1 MIKLLKNLKPYTMAL
16 TAIVVLMLLRTFS
29 ELMLPRFMSN
39 IVDIGI
45 LNGDTNYI
53 LETGMIML
61 GVAFFGGATSIFSSY
76 LSSKVGIGFARDLR
90 KKVFAKVTSYSMHE
104 IDQVGAASLI
114 TRSTN
119 DITQIQNVVVMMTR
133 VAIRAPLMAVG
144 SIILALQTD
153 LGLSYVIFAVVGLMA
168 VIIVIV
174 ASKAIPLFKIIQ
186 KKVDKLNL
194 VMRER
199 LTGMRVIRAFNKVE
213 KESDR
218 FQQANEE
225 LTDISIRVNKLM
237 AILMPMMMLIF
248 NLTTIAIVWFGSHR
262 IDSGFIEVGA
272 MMAFLQYAMML
283 LMSVMMLTMVFI
295 MIPRASA
302 SAIRINEV
310 LDLTTEINDPKQSES
325 TKEMVGHIAFNNV
338 SFSYHSDHGAEE
350 AALKNISFESG
361 PGEVTAII
369 GGTGSGK
376 STLINL
382 LPRFYDVSEGEI
394 LVNGTDIRKLTLKD
408 LRDRIGLVPQKTLL
422 FSGTVAEN
430 VRYGKSDATDEQV
443 RRAVTTAQGLTF
455 VEAMEHGFES
465 VLAQG
470 GSNIS
475 GGQKQRLS
483 IARALAKEPEIYI
496 FDDSFS
502 ALDFKT
508 ESKLRSAL
516 LEETKKAT
524 VLIVAQKVTSVM
536 NADRI
541 IVLEDGRAVG
551 IGTHKELLMNNEI
564 YKEIVMSQ
572 LSEEEIA

>member
-16 TAIVVLMLLRTFS
+16 IAILVLMLLRTFS

-45 LNGDTNYI
+45 RNGDTNYI
-53 LETGMIML
+53 LRTGLIML
-61 GVAFFGGATSIFSSY
+61 SVALFGGATSIFTSY

-90 KKVFAKVTSYSMHE
+90 KKVFTKVTSYSMHE
-104 IDQVGAASLI
+104 IDKLGASSLI

-133 VAIRAPLMAVG
+133 IAIRAPLMAVG

-153 LGLSYVIFAVVGLMA
+153 LGLSYVIFVVVALMA

-174 ASKAIPLFKIIQ
+174 ASKAIPLFKVIQ
-186 KKVDKLNL
+186 KKVDQLNL

-218 FQQANEE
+218 FQKANEE

-237 AILMPMMMLIF
+237 AIMMPIMMLIF
-248 NLTTIAIVWFGSHR
+248 NLTTIAIVWFGSQR
-262 IDSGFIEVGA
+262 IDGGFIEVGS

-310 LDLTTEINDPKQSES
+310 LDLSTEINDPKVIQT
-325 TKEMVGHIAFNNV
+325 TKAMRGHIAFNNV

-382 LPRFYDVSEGEI
+382 LPRFYDVTQGEI
-394 LVNGTDIRKLTLKD
+394 LVNGTDIRTLQLKD

-430 VRYGKSDATDEQV
+430 VKYGNDNATEEEV
-443 RRAVTTAQGLTF
+443 KKAIEIAQGLDF
-455 VEAMEHGFES
+455 VQAMDQGLDA

-483 IARALAKEPEIYI
+483 IARALAKKPEIYI

-508 ESKLRSAL
+508 ESQLRSAL
-516 LEETKKAT
+516 LNETKDAT

-536 NADRI
+536 EADRI
-541 IVLEDGRAVG
+541 IVLENGEAVG
-551 IGTHKELLMNNEI
+551 IGTHKELLASNNI

>member
-16 TAIVVLMLLRTFS
+16 MAIVVLMLLRTFS

-133 VAIRAPLMAVG
+133 IAIRAPLMAVG

-153 LGLSYVIFAVVGLMA
+153 LGLSYVIFAVVGLMG

-186 KKVDKLNL
+186 KKVDQLNL

-199 LTGMRVIRAFNKVE
+199 LTGMRVIRAFNKVG
-213 KESDR
+213 KESNR

-262 IDSGFIEVGA
+262 IDGGFIEVGS

-283 LMSVMMLTMVFI
+283 LFSVMMLTMVFI

-310 LDLTTEINDPKQSES
+310 LELSTEINDPEQSES

-430 VRYGKSDATDEQV
+430 VRYGKSEATDEQV
-443 RRAVTTAQGLTF
+443 RKAVTTAQGLSF
-455 VEAMEHGFES
+455 VEAMEHGFDS

-508 ESKLRSAL
+508 EANLRSAL
-516 LEETKKAT
+516 FEETKKAT

-536 NADRI
+536 DADRI
-541 IVLEDGRAVG
+541 IVLEDGKAVG
-551 IGTHKELLMNNEI
+551 IGTHKELLKSNEI

>member
-1 MIKLLKNLKPYTMAL
+1 MIKLLKNLKPYSIAL
-16 TAIVVLMLLRTFS
+16 GAILLLMLLRTFS

-45 LNGDTNYI
+45 KNGDTNYI
-53 LETGMIML
+53 LQTGMVML
-61 GVAFFGGATSIFSSY
+61 GVAFFGGATSIASSY

-90 KKVFAKVTSYSMHE
+90 KKVFTKVTSYSMHE
-104 IDQVGAASLI
+104 IDTLGASSLI

-133 VAIRAPLMAVG
+133 IAIRAPLMAVG

-153 LGLSYVIFAVVGLMA
+153 LGLSYVIFVVVALMA
-168 VIIVIV
+168 VIIAIV

-186 KKVDKLNL
+186 KKVDQLNL

-213 KESDR
+213 KESNR
-218 FQQANEE
+218 FQEANEE

-237 AILMPMMMLIF
+237 AIMMPIMMLIF
-248 NLTTIAIVWFGSHR
+248 NLTTIAIVWFGSQR
-262 IDSGFIEVGA
+262 IDQGFIEIGS

-310 LDLTTEINDPKQSES
+310 LDLSTEINDPLVSGS
-325 TKEMVGHIAFNNV
+325 TQDMVGHIAFKDV

-382 LPRFYDVSEGEI
+382 LPRFYDVTKGQI
-394 LVNGTDIRKLTLKD
+394 LVDGTDIRQLKLKD

-422 FSGTVAEN
+422 FSGTVADN
-430 VRYGKSDATDEQV
+430 VRYGNGDASDEQV
-443 RRAVTTAQGLTF
+443 HKAVAIAQGLEF

-483 IARALAKEPEIYI
+483 IARVLAKKPEIYI

-508 ESKLRSAL
+508 ESNLRSAL
-516 LEETKKAT
+516 LNEIKDAT

-536 NADRI
+536 DADRI
-541 IVLEDGRAVG
+541 IVLENGQAVG
-551 IGTHKELLMNNEI
+551 IGTHKELLANNEI

>member
-1 MIKLLKNLKPYTMAL
+1 MIKLLKNLKPYTLML
-16 TAIVVLMLLRTFS
+16 VAILILMLLRTFS
-29 ELMLPRFMSN
+29 ELMLPRFMSD

-45 LNGDTNYI
+45 INGDTAYI
-53 LETGMIML
+53 LQTGMIML
-61 GVAFFGGATSIFSSY
+61 AVALFGGATSIVSSY
-76 LSSKVGIGFARDLR
+76 LSSRVGIGFARDLR
-90 KKVFAKVTSYSMHE
+90 KKVFTKVTSYSMHE
-104 IDQVGAASLI
+104 IDTLGASSLI

-119 DITQIQNVVVMMTR
+119 DITQIQNVVIMMTR
-133 VAIRAPLMAVG
+133 IAIRAPLMAVG
-144 SIILALQTD
+144 SIILAVQTD
-153 LGLSYVIFAVVGLMA
+153 LGLSYVIFVVVALMA
-168 VIIVIV
+168 VIIVVV
-174 ASKAIPLFKIIQ
+174 ASKAIPLFKVIQ
-186 KKVDKLNL
+186 KQVDKLNL

-213 KESDR
+213 QESKR
-218 FQQANEE
+218 FQKANEE

-237 AILMPMMMLIF
+237 AIMMPIMMLIF
-248 NLTTIAIVWFGSHR
+248 NLTTIAIVWVGSHR
-262 IDSGFIEVGA
+262 IDQGFIEVGS

-302 SAIRINEV
+302 SAQRINEV
-310 LDLTTEINDPKQSES
+310 LDLSTEIKDPVQSET
-325 TKEMVGHIAFNNV
+325 TKDLVGHIAYKNV

-350 AALKNISFESG
+350 AAIKNISFESG

-376 STLINL
+376 STLVNL
-382 LPRFYDVSEGEI
+382 LPRFYDVTKGEI
-394 LVNGTDIRKLTLKD
+394 LVNGTDIRKLKLKD

-422 FSGTVAEN
+422 FSGTVADN
-430 VRYGKSDATDEQV
+430 VKYGNDNASEDQV
-443 RRAVTTAQGLTF
+443 RKAVSIAQGLEF
-455 VEAMEHGFES
+455 VEAMDKGFDA
-465 VLAQG
+465 VLSQG

-475 GGQKQRLS
+475 GGQKQRIS

-508 ESKLRSAL
+508 ESYLRSAL
-516 LEETKKAT
+516 LEETKHAT

-536 NADRI
+536 EADRI
-541 IVLEDGRAVG
+541 IVLENGQAVG
-551 IGTHKELLMNNEI
+551 IGTHKELLASNEV